1 VVRPEFSRRAAL
13 AAGVGVAAAAA
24 VAGGGYG
31 LVEAGALPGKY
42 RVARLL
48 GACGSPPPPP
58 HGPLPGRHETQFYS
72 AYRRRQVSMVT
83 LMPAA
88 ARSPRG
94 LGVGGLGVI
103 VALHGLGGDAA
114 ATARA
119 LALAMASAQI
129 PRAQAGRFAVI
140 TVDGGS
146 TYWHR
151 RADGDDPQGMIL
163 HEVLPRAAELGL
175 RTERIAIIG
184 NSMGGYG
191 ALLLAE
197 RLGGPGSGGAGGGG
211 SGHGTVGGSGAA
223 AAAAAATTA
232 AAVAAISPA
241 VFRSYADAHRADRRS
256 FDGPADFAR
265 NDVLS
270 RLTALREVPAFVAC
284 GTSDPFEPT
293 AALLRAR
300 LEPLTGRPPAGA
312 IEAGCHDYDFWAR
325 NLPAGLTFLSAALSR

>member
-1 VVRPEFSRRAAL
+1 VARPEFSRRAAL

-58 HGPLPGRHETQFYS
+58 HGPLPDRRETQFYS

-83 LMPAA
+83 LIPAA
-88 ARSPRG
+88 ARSAR
-94 LGVGGLGVI
+94 GLGVI

-119 LALAMASAQI
+119 LALGMASAQI

-175 RTERIAIIG
+175 QTERIAIIG

-197 RLGGPGSGGAGGGG
+197 RLGGSGA
-211 SGHGTVGGSGAA
+211 VGAA
-223 AAAAAATTA
+223 AAAPTA

-241 VFRSYADAHRADRRS
+241 VFRSYADAHRADRKS

-270 RLTALREVPAFVAC
+270 RLAAVRDVPALVAC
-284 GTSDPFEPT
+284 GDSDPFEPT

-300 LEPLTGRPPAGA
+300 LGQLTGRPPAGA

-325 NLPAGLTFLSAALSR
+325 RLPAGLTFLSAALAR

>member
-1 VVRPEFSRRAAL
+1 VARPELSRRAAL
-13 AAGVGVAAAAA
+13 AAGLGVAASAA
-24 VAGGGYG
+24 VAAGGYG
-31 LVEAGALPGKY
+31 LVEAGELPGKY

-48 GACGSPPPPP
+48 GACGAPPPPP
-58 HGPLPGRHETQFYS
+58 HGPLPVRRETQFWS

-83 LMPAA
+83 LIPAAA
-88 ARSPRG
+88 ARSPRE
-94 LGVGGLGVI
+94 LSARGLGVI

-119 LALAMASAQI
+119 LAPAMASAQI
-129 PRAQAGRFAVI
+129 PRAQAGRFAVL
-140 TVDGGS
+140 TVDGGA

-197 RLGGPGSGGAGGGG
+197 RLGGPAALGAP
-211 SGHGTVGGSGAA
+211 AA
-223 AAAAAATTA
+223 APTA

-241 VFRSYADAHRADRRS
+241 VFRSYADAHRADPRS

-265 NDVLS
+265 NDVVS
-270 RLTALREVPAFVAC
+270 RLAALRDVPAFAAC

-300 LEPLTGRPPAGA
+300 LGQLTGRPPAGS

-325 NLPAGLTFLSAALSR
+325 NLPAGLTFLSAALTR